1 MLSCGTAKP
10 LRRLSASPLLTKTP
24 LPEWVSAG
32 VFSFRCV
39 RGANAPKRA
48 HTAVSRRET
57 AVRRQSG
64 GQDRGGVRMLCLASR
79 SAAAAFCRFG
89 PRSCAVLSGARSVP
103 RCRGYLAER
112 PCGRGEKRRSSP
124 RAVRRF
130 RPFGE
135 PVRTSC
141 EGSARYEKRINKCR
155 DLLSN

>member
-24 LPEWVSAG
+24 LPEWVPAG
-32 VFSFRCV
+32 VFPFGAFVERMRRSVRIPRFRV
-39 RGANAPKRA
+39 WKRPS
-48 HTAVSRRET
+48 VGNRE
-57 AVRRQSG
+57 
-64 GQDRGGVRMLCLASR
+64 GQDRGGVRMLRLASR

-103 RCRGYLAER
+103 RCRVCLAER
-112 PCGRGEKRRSSP
+112 PCGRGENRRSSP

-130 RPFGE
+130 RPSGE